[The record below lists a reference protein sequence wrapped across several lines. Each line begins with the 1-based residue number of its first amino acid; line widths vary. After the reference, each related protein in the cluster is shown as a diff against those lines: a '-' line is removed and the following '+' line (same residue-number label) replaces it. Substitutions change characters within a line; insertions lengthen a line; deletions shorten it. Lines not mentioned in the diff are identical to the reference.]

1 MDDREWRRILE
12 DSDAPGEIIEN
23 IPELD
28 GTALSYL
35 HIDDRHEGA
44 VAAMGFDFRVPP
56 EEAPKKW
63 REQDFNAFEVSLEF
77 TRVRNVKIDGWAR
90 SLECLITLSRSPEG
104 AIDVE
109 VFGNGEKT
117 SFTAERARISR
128 FRPYRASA
136 SSP

>member
-12 DSDAPGEIIEN
+12 NSDAPGEIIEN
-23 IPELD
+23 APELD

-35 HIDDRHEGA
+35 HIDDRREGA
-44 VAAMGFDFRVPP
+44 VVAMGFDFRVSP
-56 EEAPKKW
+56 EEAPRRW
-63 REQDFNAFEVSLEF
+63 REQHFNAFEVSLEF
-77 TRVRNVKIDGWAR
+77 TCVRDVRINGWAR
-90 SLECLITLSRSPEG
+90 SLDCLITLSRSSEG
-104 AIDVE
+104 TIDVKA
-109 VFGNGEKT
+109 FGDEEKI